1 MKKLLVLV
9 SLLLASNASLAAAAT
24 DITSNKDVEACIQKF
39 GENNSECLED
49 LSDKTDDALNKAY
62 TDKLKEIEGFDYTQ
76 WWMGDEDR
84 KKRMIDAFKKSQSEW
99 LKYRD
104 DYCNV
109 ATTGAQGTHSL
120 GAAFAG
126 CNINMNSR
134 RMSEIQM
141 IQMKNK
147 E

>member
-9 SLLLASNASLAAAAT
+9 SLLLASNASLATT
-24 DITSNKDVEACIQKF
+24 DITSNKLVDACIPKY

-49 LSDKTDDALNKAY
+49 LSDKTDSALNKAY
-62 TDKLKEIEGFDYTQ
+62 TDKLKEIEEFDYTQ
-76 WWMGDEDR
+76 WWMGNEDR

-109 ATTGAQGTHSL
+109 ATTGAKGTHIL
-120 GAAFAG
+120 GASFTG
-126 CNINMNSR
+126 CNINMNNR
-134 RMSEIQM
+134 RISEIQM
-141 IQMKNK
+141 IKVK
-147 E
+147 SIK

>member
-9 SLLLASNASLAAAAT
+9 SLLLASNASLAASAN
-24 DITSNKDVEACIQKF
+24 DITSNKDVEACLQKY

-49 LSDKTDDALNKAY
+49 LSDKADDALNKAY
-62 TDKLKEIEGFDYTQ
+62 AEKLKEMEGFDYTQ

-104 DYCNV
+104 DYCNA
-109 ATTGAQGTHSL
+109 ATTGAQGTHFL

-134 RMSEIQM
+134 RTSEIRM
-141 IQMKNK
+141 IQMKSV